1 MSSHI
6 GSVTN
11 HSLWNNQ
18 DTSIAVFDDVAMV
31 LRADK
36 GDGTASLLKEWI
48 LDVVDAGFG
57 KDVMVV
63 LVGEADDVAGRDDDF
78 LVEYFLYVY
87 VCVCV
92 RERLEQK
99 NVLIQHDNNTLN
111 THTHTHIHSHTH
123 SLTHLHRASNH
134 NQESNTLPIAISL

>member
-36 GDGTASLLKEWI
+36 GDGTASLLKEWV

-78 LVEYFLYVY
+78 LVEYFLYVC

-99 NVLIQHDNNTLN
+99 NVL
-111 THTHTHIHSHTH
+111 HTHSLTH